1 MGGGKTGMEAM
12 LRSLGLGEVL
22 DAANQLAQS
31 GAINKVIEFAN
42 AVGPILDQ
50 QRRIEAKLDALAAQ
64 AGANA
69 PDGGPWTDYDWAGAI
84 DARGQSDAGGDASG
98 HRLVSPV
105 GGGPYIEDILVRE
118 VKP

>member
-42 AVGPILDQ
+42 AVGPILEQ
-50 QRRIEAKLDALAAQ
+50 QRRIEAKLDALAFQ

-69 PDGGPWTDYDWAGAI
+69 PDGGPWTAYDWSRVG
-84 DARGQSDAGGDASG
+84 DLGGQSNAGGDASG
-98 HRLVSPV
+98 HRLVSSLDGRPV
-105 GGGPYIEDILVRE
+105 IEGVVIGGS
-118 VKP
+118 KQ